1 MTAHRF
7 TQSEIHYLK
16 MLPAVRD
23 ATSSRIS
30 YSDEFRESATRRYL
44 AGESPVKIFREAGL
58 DPRLIGY
65 KRIERAFARWRNDA
79 PETLPYG
86 QSASSALPSASTP
99 FAPSSRSSRSN
110 RQAGEIAASA
120 DHTLNSTASSVPS
133 SPSSSSPSGDID
145 DEDPRDR
152 LIAKQALRIAE
163 LEMQRDQL
171 IEQLKSVY

>member
-1 MTAHRF
+1 MAAHRF
-7 TQSEIHYLK
+7 TQSEIHFLK
-16 MLPAVRD
+16 MLPAVKD
-23 ATSSRIS
+23 VSSSRIS
-30 YSDEFRESATRRYL
+30 YSDEFRDSATRRYL

-65 KRIERAFARWRNDA
+65 KRIERAFARWRDA
-79 PETLPYG
+79 THGIPPQG
-86 QSASSALPSASTP
+86 ADGSSNL
-99 FAPSSRSSRSN
+99 
-110 RQAGEIAASA
+110 AASA
-120 DHTLNSTASSVPS
+120 ALNVPMPKVESAVASLA
-133 SPSSSSPSGDID
+133 

>member
-23 ATSSRIS
+23 VTSSRIS

-44 AGESPVKIFREAGL
+44 AGESPVEIFREAGL

-65 KRIERAFARWRNDA
+65 KRIERAFARWRGSATEIPRRGRTDSFA
-79 PETLPYG
+79 LFAATPSARLDHSDRQR
-86 QSASSALPSASTP
+86 QSTAAGTSAEPSSSTASPAASSAP
-99 FAPSSRSSRSN
+99 FPESSEDSDS
-110 RQAGEIAASA
+110 
-120 DHTLNSTASSVPS
+120 
-133 SPSSSSPSGDID
+133 
-145 DEDPRDR
+145 EDPRDR

-163 LEMQRDQL
+163 LERQRDQL
-171 IEQLKSVY
+171 LEQLKALY